1 MSDPSEQPTQSMGEA
16 TEPCRSC
23 GALLAVDQRYCLN
36 GGQRRGDPRIDFRTH
51 LPGPPAA
58 SNGAASA
65 SPEPPPVAPPAAEK
79 AQPQRDYTP
88 LAAVGGIAVLGLMLL
103 VGVLIGQG
111 NNPSPSTTPT
121 QLIVPAET
129 GDGAATASEEG
140 TGGEAATATKTAKAA
155 GKAKVKGKKAEN
167 ASSLLNSKG
176 GGPVVASDEALQ
188 ELEEGSGASYSEN
201 SAKLPD
207 EIATGGAPPPK
218 DNKAPGGGSKGT
230 AIE

>member
-1 MSDPSEQPTQSMGEA
+1 MSEQPTHSMSQAPESCG
-16 TEPCRSC
+16 SC
-23 GALLAVDQRYCLN
+23 GAPLATDQRYCLN
-36 GGQRRGDPRIDFRTH
+36 CGQRRGEPRVEFRQH
-51 LPGPPAA
+51 LPGAPTT
-58 SNGAASA
+58 SNGATPAPAPASA
-65 SPEPPPVAPPAAEK
+65 APPAEEK

-111 NNPSPSTTPT
+111 NSPSSNTPT

-129 GDGAATASEEG
+129 GNSDATASEEG
-140 TGGEAATATKTAKAA
+140 TGGEAATATATAKAA

-218 DNKAPGGGSKGT
+218 DNKAPGGGSKGM

>member
-1 MSDPSEQPTQSMGEA
+1 MSDPSEQPTQSIGQAPE
-16 TEPCRSC
+16 TCGSC
-23 GALLAVDQRYCLN
+23 GAPLATDQRYCLN
-36 GGQRRGDPRIDFRTH
+36 CGQRRGEPRIDFRRH
-51 LPGPPAA
+51 LPGTPAA
-58 SNGAASA
+58 SNGVTPAAPASA
-65 SPEPPPVAPPAAEK
+65 APPAEEK
-79 AQPQRDYTP
+79 PQPQRDYTP

-111 NNPSPSTTPT
+111 NSPSPSTTPT
-121 QLIVPAET
+121 QVVVPAET
-129 GDGAATASEEG
+129 GNSDTTASEEG
-140 TGGEAATATKTAKAA
+140 TGGEAAAATAKAT
-155 GKAKVKGKKAEN
+155 GKAKVKGKKAED

-218 DNKAPGGGSKGT
+218 DDEAPGGGSKGT

>member
-1 MSDPSEQPTQSMGEA
+1 MSESSEQPTQSLGQA
-16 TEPCRSC
+16 PEPCRSC
-23 GALLAVDQRYCLN
+23 GAQLATDQRYCLN
-36 GGQRRGDPRIDFRTH
+36 CGQRRGDPRVDFRRH
-51 LPGPPAA
+51 LPGPPPAG
-58 SNGAASA
+58 NG
-65 SPEPPPVAPPAAEK
+65 VAPPAPEPAPVVPPAE
-79 AQPQRDYTP
+79 PQRDYTP

-111 NNPSPSTTPT
+111 NSPSPSTTPT
-121 QLIVPAET
+121 QLIVPEGT
-129 GDGAATASEEG
+129 GGSSATSSEEG
-140 TGGEAATATKTAKAA
+140 TGGAAAAAAQTAKAA
-155 GKAKVKGKKAEN
+155 GKAKVKGRKAED

-188 ELEEGSGASYSEN
+188 ELEEDSGSSYSEN

-218 DNKAPGGGSKGT
+218 DSKAPGGGSKGT